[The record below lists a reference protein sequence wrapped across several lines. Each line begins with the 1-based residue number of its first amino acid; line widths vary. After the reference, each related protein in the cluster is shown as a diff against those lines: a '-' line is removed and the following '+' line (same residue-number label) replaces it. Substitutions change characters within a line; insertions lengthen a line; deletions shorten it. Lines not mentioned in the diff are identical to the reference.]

1 MSLHHVSQSIQYPL
15 PAALESV
22 PESFKSNRQP
32 RPINSAVQTVYLPS
46 VSGNQSTAGV
56 SIIQVPLSSS
66 AGYLCNPYLTWKVQ
80 IAGGTNAD
88 TLRFGGASNLCSALI
103 NSVQTSINGMQIDN
117 QNNFDQMLE
126 LLFDH
131 SSSNDFV
138 THDAQILM
146 HADSGYAVGA
156 GGTLTAGALNCV
168 CPLPGLLG
176 SAGQAFPAA
185 LLQGSLQITINWNSI
200 ARSFFVP
207 NAPTSYTIS
216 DVALVYDKVMPEQSF
231 LDMVR
236 GQLASGN
243 KYIYSYTAYQTA
255 TQQTNGASTATY
267 SVALNRSS
275 LRGVVM
281 TQYTTAALNDVTS
294 EKTSVNNSLSSFEVS
309 LDGRRVNAVQ
319 MNTVTQP
326 ALCFAESQ
334 KVFSKLY
341 DPSVSDVVANGAGA
355 LSVQGGSYNNGYFFI
370 GCSCL
375 RTNEPLAFAGSA
387 VSVLSVQYTVGA
399 TASTQV
405 FHFIA
410 DEQIAIG
417 ADGSVELL
425 R

>member
-15 PAALESV
+15 PAASESV
-22 PESFKSNRQP
+22 PQSFKSNQQP

-46 VSGNQSTAGV
+46 ISGNQTTSGV
-56 SIIQVPLSSS
+56 SMVQVPLSSS
-66 AGYLCNPYLTWKVQ
+66 AGYLCNPYLTWKVSV
-80 IAGGTNAD
+80 AGGTAAD
-88 TLRFGGASNLCSALI
+88 VLRFGGASNLCSAMI

-117 QNNFDQMLE
+117 QNNFDQMVE

-146 HADSGYAVGA
+146 HADTGYAVAVSGA
-156 GGTLTAGALNCV
+156 LTAGALNCV

-185 LLQGSLQITINWNSI
+185 LLQGSLQITINWNSL
-200 ARSFFVP
+200 ARAFFVA
-207 NAPTSYTIS
+207 NAPASYTIS

-243 KYIYSYTAYQTA
+243 KYIYSYTSYQTA

-275 LRGVVM
+275 LRGLVM
-281 TQYTTAALNDVTS
+281 TQYTTADLNSVAS
-294 EKTSVNNSLSSFEVS
+294 EKPSVNNSLSSFEVS
-309 LDGRRVNAVQ
+309 LDGRRINAVQ

-334 KVFSKLY
+334 KTFSKLF
-341 DPSVSDVVANGAGA
+341 DPSVSDVVANGAGS
-355 LSVQGGSYNNGYFFI
+355 LTSQGGSYLNGYFFI

-405 FHFIA
+405 FHFIS